1 MTREYNKNF
10 IIQQSAKLF
19 YYKGYKNTEL
29 TDIFKACEM
38 PNDIFYKFF
47 SSKEELLIAVIKYHT
62 ENLINFFNSNVDDL
76 SIHKFHYFFEKYFE
90 NIVNNK
96 FHGGSPLG
104 NLALELADLKNNI
117 REELVKSYKKIE
129 LRFSF
134 FITTLKYSFPE
145 KYDDIVPETTA
156 RLLIALLEG
165 TILMLKTEKESS
177 AINDFFIFFDNLFQ
191 LNNDTDEQ
199 LESEETVSESEKMI
213 SSDVTINI
221 PDSIENEIAGGEI
234 DGAAINEAHN
244 IDVSQSISDDIS
256 EEDNIQNEEIDEIK
270 SFANFKTDDYYNDS
284 MYYDVDSDS
293 LINVFDDLENS
304 KNKIEDNE

>member
-1 MTREYNKNF
+1 MTKEYNKNF

-29 TDIFKACEM
+29 TDIFKACDI

-47 SSKEELLIAVIKYHT
+47 SSKEELLSSVIKYHT
-62 ENLINFFNSNVDDL
+62 ENLINFFNNNVDDL
-76 SIHKFHYFFEKYFE
+76 SIDKFHYFFEKYFE

-104 NLALELADLKNNI
+104 NLALELSDLNNSI

-134 FITTLKYSFPE
+134 FITTLKYAFPK

-165 TILMLKTEKESS
+165 TILMLKTEKESF
-177 AINDFFIFFDNLFQ
+177 AINDFFVFFDSLFKLGEDKKIEEESNKESQ
-191 LNNDTDEQ
+191 ETSDT
-199 LESEETVSESEKMI
+199 EKI
-213 SSDVTINI
+213 YI
-221 PDSIENEIAGGEI
+221 PDSIKSEII
-234 DGAAINEAHN
+234 DFKDHE
-244 IDVSQSISDDIS
+244 S
-256 EEDNIQNEEIDEIK
+256 NIQTDIK
-270 SFANFKTDDYYNDS
+270 SSQDFLNNGIEETNQENTEIEILEHENSSLDDN
-284 MYYDVDSDS
+284 MYYELDSDS
-293 LINVFDDLENS
+293 LINVFDDLENYQKS
-304 KNKIEDNE
+304 ETEDDE

>member
-1 MTREYNKNF
+1 MTKKYNKNF

-62 ENLINFFNSNVDDL
+62 ENLINFFNNNVDDL
-76 SIHKFHYFFEKYFE
+76 SIQKFHYFFEKYFE

-104 NLALELADLKNNI
+104 NLALELSDINKNI

-134 FITTLKYSFPE
+134 FITTLKYAFPE
-145 KYDDIVPETTA
+145 KYDKIIPETTA
-156 RLLIALLEG
+156 RILIAMLEG
-165 TILMLKTEKESS
+165 TILILKTEKESS
-177 AINDFFIFFDNLFQ
+177 AINDFFVIFNSIFIINEIDE
-191 LNNDTDEQ
+191 NNEQKNDE
-199 LESEETVSESEKMI
+199 EKK
-213 SSDVTINI
+213 SQNYI
-221 PDSIENEIAGGEI
+221 PD
-234 DGAAINEAHN
+234 
-244 IDVSQSISDDIS
+244 
-256 EEDNIQNEEIDEIK
+256 IQNEKNDDSLPQNILDNAAKNDNIDQEIGEIGNSNIEENNHFDENI
-270 SFANFKTDDYYNDS
+270 
-284 MYYDVDSDS
+284 YYDIDSDS
-293 LINVFDDLENS
+293 LINVFNNLDNTPKNDNNNEN
-304 KNKIEDNE
+304 NKK

>member
-1 MTREYNKNF
+1 MTKEYNKNF

-177 AINDFFIFFDNLFQ
+177 AINDFFIFFNNLFK
-191 LNNDTDEQ
+191 LDNNKEAEEQDSKTEPKTSETKQIYIPDSIQNETIETDIN
-199 LESEETVSESEKMI
+199 ESNINNQDSNENFQSIPNINIDEIHQEKEIHTVSESK
-213 SSDVTINI
+213 IN
-221 PDSIENEIAGGEI
+221 
-234 DGAAINEAHN
+234 
-244 IDVSQSISDDIS
+244 SDDDI
-256 EEDNIQNEEIDEIK
+256 
-270 SFANFKTDDYYNDS
+270 YYELDS
-284 MYYDVDSDS
+284 NS
-293 LINVFDDLENS
+293 LINVFDDLDNYQKNEEEN
-304 KNKIEDNE
+304 NE

>member
-1 MTREYNKNF
+1 MTKEYNKNF

-62 ENLINFFNSNVDDL
+62 ENLINFF
-76 SIHKFHYFFEKYFE
+76 
-90 NIVNNK
+90 NNK

-177 AINDFFIFFDNLFQ
+177 AINDFFVFFNNLFK
-191 LNNDTDEQ
+191 LDNNKEVEEQDSETEPKTSETKQIYIPDSIQNETIETDIN
-199 LESEETVSESEKMI
+199 ESNINNQDSNENFQTIPNINIDEIHQEKEIYTVSESK
-213 SSDVTINI
+213 IN
-221 PDSIENEIAGGEI
+221 
-234 DGAAINEAHN
+234 
-244 IDVSQSISDDIS
+244 SDDDI
-256 EEDNIQNEEIDEIK
+256 
-270 SFANFKTDDYYNDS
+270 YYELDS
-284 MYYDVDSDS
+284 NS
-293 LINVFDDLENS
+293 LINVFDDLDNYQKNEEEN
-304 KNKIEDNE
+304 NE

>member
-1 MTREYNKNF
+1 MTKEYNKNF

-177 AINDFFIFFDNLFQ
+177 AINDFFIFFNNLFK
-191 LNNDTDEQ
+191 LDNNKEAEEQDSETEPKTSETEQIYIPDSIQNETIETNINESNINNQDSNKNFQSIPNINIDEIHQ
-199 LESEETVSESEKMI
+199 EKEIYTVSESK
-213 SSDVTINI
+213 IN
-221 PDSIENEIAGGEI
+221 
-234 DGAAINEAHN
+234 
-244 IDVSQSISDDIS
+244 SDDDI
-256 EEDNIQNEEIDEIK
+256 
-270 SFANFKTDDYYNDS
+270 YYELDS
-284 MYYDVDSDS
+284 NS
-293 LINVFDDLENS
+293 LINVFDDLDNYQKNEEEN
-304 KNKIEDNE
+304 NE

>member
-1 MTREYNKNF
+1 MTKKYSKNF

-62 ENLINFFNSNVDDL
+62 ENLINFFNNNVDDL
-76 SIHKFHYFFEKYFE
+76 SIQKFHYFFEKYFE
-90 NIVNNK
+90 NIENNK

-104 NLALELADLKNNI
+104 NLALELSDINKNI

-134 FITTLKYSFPE
+134 FITTLKYAFPE
-145 KYDDIVPETTA
+145 KYDKIIPETTA
-156 RLLIALLEG
+156 RILIAMLEG

-177 AINDFFIFFDNLFQ
+177 AINDFFVIFNSIFIINEINE
-191 LNNDTDEQ
+191 NNEQKNDE
-199 LESEETVSESEKMI
+199 EKK
-213 SSDVTINI
+213 SQNYI
-221 PDSIENEIAGGEI
+221 PD
-234 DGAAINEAHN
+234 
-244 IDVSQSISDDIS
+244 
-256 EEDNIQNEEIDEIK
+256 IQNEKNDDSLSQNILDNAAKNDNIDQEIGEIGNSNIEENNHFDENI
-270 SFANFKTDDYYNDS
+270 
-284 MYYDVDSDS
+284 YYDIDSDS
-293 LINVFDDLENS
+293 LINVFNNLDTTPKNDNNNEN
-304 KNKIEDNE
+304 NKK

>member
-1 MTREYNKNF
+1 MTKEYNKNF

-177 AINDFFIFFDNLFQ
+177 AINDFFIFFNNLFK
-191 LNNDTDEQ
+191 LDNNKEVEEQDSETEPKTSETEQIYIPDSIQNETIETNINESNINNQDSNENFQSIPNINIDEIHQ
-199 LESEETVSESEKMI
+199 EKEIYTVSESK
-213 SSDVTINI
+213 IN
-221 PDSIENEIAGGEI
+221 
-234 DGAAINEAHN
+234 
-244 IDVSQSISDDIS
+244 SDDDI
-256 EEDNIQNEEIDEIK
+256 
-270 SFANFKTDDYYNDS
+270 YYELDS
-284 MYYDVDSDS
+284 NS
-293 LINVFDDLENS
+293 LINVFDDLDNYQKNEEEN
-304 KNKIEDNE
+304 NE

>member
-1 MTREYNKNF
+1 MTKKYSKNF

-62 ENLINFFNSNVDDL
+62 ENLINFFNNNVDDL
-76 SIHKFHYFFEKYFE
+76 SIQKFHYFFEKYFE
-90 NIVNNK
+90 NIENNK

-104 NLALELADLKNNI
+104 NLALELSDISKNI

-134 FITTLKYSFPE
+134 FITTLKYAFPE
-145 KYDDIVPETTA
+145 KYDKIVPETIA
-156 RLLIALLEG
+156 RILIALLEG

-177 AINDFFIFFDNLFQ
+177 AINDFFVIF
-191 LNNDTDEQ
+191 
-199 LESEETVSESEKMI
+199 
-213 SSDVTINI
+213 
-221 PDSIENEIAGGEI
+221 DSIFIINDADENKEVKKTAEKKSQNHISNNNVQNNEENTDSISQNILDNVSKKADNTDQEIGEI
-234 DGAAINEAHN
+234 GNSNTEENDYFN
-244 IDVSQSISDDIS
+244 DDI
-256 EEDNIQNEEIDEIK
+256 
-270 SFANFKTDDYYNDS
+270 
-284 MYYDVDSDS
+284 YYDVDSDS
-293 LINVFDDLENS
+293 LINVFNNLDAP
-304 KNKIEDNE
+304 KKIEDNNEDNSK

>member
-1 MTREYNKNF
+1 MTKEYNKNF

-62 ENLINFFNSNVDDL
+62 ENLINFFNGNVDDL

-104 NLALELADLKNNI
+104 NLALELSDINKNI

-134 FITTLKYSFPE
+134 FITTLKYAFPE

-156 RLLIALLEG
+156 RILIALLEG

-177 AINDFFIFFDNLFQ
+177 AINDFFVFFDIIFK
-191 LNNDTDEQ
+191 LNEDT
-199 LESEETVSESEKMI
+199 LSESEKTNNAVKEKVVKAQETDI
-213 SSDVTINI
+213 S
-221 PDSIENEIAGGEI
+221 DSTQNEVIQEETDEIENKNENLKIEEEIAKIE
-234 DGAAINEAHN
+234 ESHN
-244 IDVSQSISDDIS
+244 DD
-256 EEDNIQNEEIDEIK
+256 N
-270 SFANFKTDDYYNDS
+270 
-284 MYYDVDSDS
+284 MYYDIDSDS
-293 LINVFDDLENS
+293 LINVFNNLETYQ
-304 KNKIEDNE
+304 KNENEK

>member
-1 MTREYNKNF
+1 MTKEYNKNF

-177 AINDFFIFFDNLFQ
+177 AINDFFIFFNNLFKLDNNKEAEEQ
-191 LNNDTDEQ
+191 DSKTEPKTSETEQIYIPDSIQNETIETDINESNINNQDSNENFQTILNINIDEIHQ
-199 LESEETVSESEKMI
+199 EKEIYTVSESK
-213 SSDVTINI
+213 IN
-221 PDSIENEIAGGEI
+221 
-234 DGAAINEAHN
+234 
-244 IDVSQSISDDIS
+244 SDDDI
-256 EEDNIQNEEIDEIK
+256 
-270 SFANFKTDDYYNDS
+270 YYELDS
-284 MYYDVDSDS
+284 NS
-293 LINVFDDLENS
+293 LINVFDDLDNYQKNEEEN
-304 KNKIEDNE
+304 NE

>member
-1 MTREYNKNF
+1 MTKEYSKNF

-29 TDIFKACEM
+29 TDIFKACQM

-47 SSKEELLIAVIKYHT
+47 SSKEELLISVIKYHT
-62 ENLINFFNSNVDDL
+62 ENLINFFNNNVDDL
-76 SIHKFHYFFEKYFE
+76 SIHKFHYFFEKYFG

-104 NLALELADLKNNI
+104 NLALELADLNNNI

-134 FITTLKYSFPE
+134 FMTTLKYAFPE
-145 KYDDIVPETTA
+145 KYNDIVPETTA

-177 AINDFFIFFDNLFQ
+177 AINDFFIFFDNLFK
-191 LNNDTDEQ
+191 LNNNDQTKEQPTEPEQQTDDT
-199 LESEETVSESEKMI
+199 EKI
-213 SSDVTINI
+213 YI
-221 PDSIENEIAGGEI
+221 PDSIQSEIIES
-234 DGAAINEAHN
+234 NNTETSQN
-244 IDVSQSISDDIS
+244 LDVKTTDFFHK
-256 EEDNIQNEEIDEIK
+256 NEEIQDSDYEKNNI
-270 SFANFKTDDYYNDS
+270 DDN
-284 MYYDVDSDS
+284 MYYELDSDS
-293 LINVFDDLENS
+293 LINVFDDLDNYQ
-304 KNKIEDNE
+304 KNEIDDE

>member
-1 MTREYNKNF
+1 MTKEYNKNF

-29 TDIFKACEM
+29 TDIFKACDM

-47 SSKEELLIAVIKYHT
+47 SSKEELLSSVIKYHT
-62 ENLINFFNSNVDDL
+62 ENLINFFNNNVDDL
-76 SIHKFHYFFEKYFE
+76 SIDKFHYFFEKYFE

-104 NLALELADLKNNI
+104 NLALELSDLNNNI

-134 FITTLKYSFPE
+134 FITTLKYAFPK

-165 TILMLKTEKESS
+165 TILMLKTEKESF
-177 AINDFFIFFDNLFQ
+177 AINDFFVFFDSLFKLGEDKKIEEESNKEIQ
-191 LNNDTDEQ
+191 ETSDT
-199 LESEETVSESEKMI
+199 EKI
-213 SSDVTINI
+213 YI
-221 PDSIENEIAGGEI
+221 PDSIKSEII
-234 DGAAINEAHN
+234 DSKDHE
-244 IDVSQSISDDIS
+244 S
-256 EEDNIQNEEIDEIK
+256 NIQSDIK
-270 SFANFKTDDYYNDS
+270 SSQDFLNNGIEETNQENTEIEILEHENSSLDDN
-284 MYYDVDSDS
+284 MYYELDSDS
-293 LINVFDDLENS
+293 LINVFDDLENYQ
-304 KNKIEDNE
+304 KNETEDDE

>member
-1 MTREYNKNF
+1 MTKKYNKNF

-62 ENLINFFNSNVDDL
+62 ENLINFFNNNVDDL
-76 SIHKFHYFFEKYFE
+76 SIQKFHYFFEKYFE
-90 NIVNNK
+90 NIENNK

-104 NLALELADLKNNI
+104 NLALELSDISKNI

-134 FITTLKYSFPE
+134 FITTLKYALPE
-145 KYDDIVPETTA
+145 KYDKIVPETIA
-156 RLLIALLEG
+156 RILIALLEG

-177 AINDFFIFFDNLFQ
+177 AINDFFVIFNSIFIINEINE
-191 LNNDTDEQ
+191 NNEQKNDE
-199 LESEETVSESEKMI
+199 EKK
-213 SSDVTINI
+213 SQNYI
-221 PDSIENEIAGGEI
+221 PD
-234 DGAAINEAHN
+234 
-244 IDVSQSISDDIS
+244 
-256 EEDNIQNEEIDEIK
+256 IQNEKNDDSLPQNILDNAAKNDNIDQEIGEIGNSNIEENNHFDENI
-270 SFANFKTDDYYNDS
+270 
-284 MYYDVDSDS
+284 YYDIDSDS
-293 LINVFDDLENS
+293 LINVFNNLDTTPKNDNNNEN
-304 KNKIEDNE
+304 NKK

>member
-1 MTREYNKNF
+1 MTKEYNKNF

-177 AINDFFIFFDNLFQ
+177 AINDFFIFFNNLFK
-191 LNNDTDEQ
+191 LDNNKEAEEQDSETEPKTSETEQIYIPDSIQNETNETNINESNINNQDSNGNFQSIPNINIDEIHQ
-199 LESEETVSESEKMI
+199 EKEIYTVSESK
-213 SSDVTINI
+213 IN
-221 PDSIENEIAGGEI
+221 
-234 DGAAINEAHN
+234 
-244 IDVSQSISDDIS
+244 SDDDI
-256 EEDNIQNEEIDEIK
+256 
-270 SFANFKTDDYYNDS
+270 YYELDS
-284 MYYDVDSDS
+284 NS
-293 LINVFDDLENS
+293 LINVFDDLDNYQKNEEEN
-304 KNKIEDNE
+304 NE